1 MPKPIEIKIED
12 NEWQKVSGRLIL
24 KATNLR
30 PLMKNISGIMKYSTE
45 RNFEEEGRPD
55 KWPELSKSTIKLR
68 TKKGHWPGKIL
79 QVRGELVS
87 SITSKYDDNSAVV
100 GTNKAYSAIH
110 QLGGDAGRNKKV
122 KIQARPYLKLDDKSL
137 AEINKAA
144 ENYLQG

>member
-12 NEWQKVSGRLIL
+12 NEWQKVSGELIS
-24 KATNLR
+24 KPQNLR
-30 PLMKNISGIMKYSTE
+30 PLMKNISGIMLNSAE
-45 RNFEEEGRPD
+45 ENFKEEGRPN

-68 TKKGHWPGKIL
+68 TKKGYWPGKIL
-79 QVRGELVS
+79 QVRGELAS

-100 GTNKAYSAIH
+100 GTNKAYAAIH

-122 KIQARPYLKLDDKSL
+122 KISARPYLKLDAKSL

-144 ENYLQG
+144 KNYLQD